1 MEPCIFDLSERFV
14 ALKNIIA
21 DSNLRHLVDI
31 TLPVY
36 FFDCPGAKKHHHA
49 YRHGLFQHTV
59 EVAEVA
65 VSMLECNTDEYTD
78 YDMDILIVAA
88 LLHDVAKTS
97 EYCID
102 DKGVITYGTFDM
114 GHVTKS
120 VLMMVRANTRQ
131 GLCNEGMEN
140 RIATVMLAHHG
151 FAEWGTPKDC
161 AVNGRNATTL
171 QSIIHSADMVS
182 AGK

>member
-1 MEPCIFDLSERFV
+1 MQPCIFDLSERFV
-14 ALKNIIA
+14 ALKNIIV
-21 DSNLRHLVDI
+21 DSNLRTLVDN

-36 FFDCPGAKKHHHA
+36 FFECPGAKKHHHDF
-49 YRHGLFQHTV
+49 RHGLWQHTV
-59 EVAEVA
+59 EVAEYS
-65 VSMLECNTDEYTD
+65 VSMLECNADEYTD

-97 EYCID
+97 EYLID
-102 DKGVITYGTFDM
+102 TEGVITYGTFDM

-120 VLMMVRANTRQ
+120 VVYMVRANAKH
-131 GLCNEGMEN
+131 GLCTEAMED

-151 FAEWGTPKDC
+151 FPEWGTPKDC
-161 AVNGRNATTL
+161 AVTGRNANVL
-171 QSIIHSADMVS
+171 QCILHSADMVS

>member
-21 DSNLRHLVDI
+21 DSNLRELVDR

-36 FFDCPGAKKHHHA
+36 FFECPGAKKYHHN
-49 YRHGLFQHTV
+49 YRSGLFQHTI
-59 EVAEVA
+59 EVAETA
-65 VSMLECNTDEYTD
+65 VSMLECNVEYSD
-78 YDMDILIVAA
+78 YDMDILIVAS

-97 EYCID
+97 EYVID
-102 DKGVITYGTFDM
+102 KEGVITYGDFDM

-120 VLMMVRANTRQ
+120 VLMMVRTNAKY
-131 GLCNEGMEN
+131 GLITEAMEN

-151 FAEWGTPKDC
+151 FPDWGTPKDC
-161 AVNGRNATTL
+161 AVNGRNATVL
-171 QSIIHSADMVS
+171 QCILHSADMFS
-182 AGK
+182 AN

>member
-1 MEPCIFDLSERFV
+1 MEPCIFDLSERLV

-21 DSNLRHLVDI
+21 DSTLRELVDR
-31 TLPVY
+31 TLPGY
-36 FFDCPGAKKHHHA
+36 FFECPGAKKHHHA

-65 VSMLECNTDEYTD
+65 VSMLECNVEYND

-88 LLHDVAKTS
+88 LLHDVAKTT

-102 DKGVITYGTFDM
+102 NAGVITYGMFDM

-120 VLMMVRANTRQ
+120 VLMMVRANAYY
-131 GLCNEGMEN
+131 GLISEAMEN

-151 FAEWGTPKDC
+151 FPEWGTPKDC
-161 AVNGRNATTL
+161 AVNGRNATDL
-171 QSIIHSADMVS
+171 QAILHSADMVS
-182 AGK
+182 AK